1 MFGFAAAASGTPTP
15 YRQPARSPETGQG
28 GQRYADVLPLPT
40 RTGSAPVIQAE
51 RQRSAELHL
60 LRGFRLLLGGELA
73 HIGRMGERLLAV
85 LACRGRPA
93 TRSKIA
99 HALWPDTTSD
109 RAHANLRNVLY
120 RLYRRAPGTVH
131 ATTAYLQLSVG
142 MRVDLEHS
150 TRLAR
155 EILNPEAAG
164 TDQALLT
171 DALGSNLYDDL
182 LPDWDDEWLGDY
194 QYRYRQLRL
203 TALEALSARLA
214 AAGQH
219 GAAVQAALLAVQAD
233 RLRDSA
239 HEALI
244 RACLAQGNWHEGP
257 TPYTTYRR
265 ILRDEPGLEP
275 PGRIGR
281 VRATRGPGRP
291 ARRRPP

>member
-1 MFGFAAAASGTPTP
+1 MFGFATAASGAPTP
-15 YRQPARSPETGQG
+15 YRQPARSPETRQP
-28 GQRYADVLPLPT
+28 YADVVALPT
-40 RTGSAPVIQAE
+40 RTVRAPAIQGE
-51 RQRSAELHL
+51 KHRSVELHL
-60 LRGFRLLLGGELA
+60 LGGFRLLIGGELA

-99 HALWPDTTSD
+99 HALWPDGTSD

-131 ATTAYLQLSVG
+131 ATTSYLQLSTG
-142 MRVDLEHS
+142 MRVDLEQS
-150 TRLAR
+150 TQLAR
-155 EILNPEAAG
+155 EILSCEAEGADG
-164 TDQALLT
+164 TLLS
-171 DALGSNLYDDL
+171 DALGANLYDDL

-244 RACLAQGNWHEGP
+244 RACLAQGNWHEAL
-257 TPYTTYRR
+257 THYTTYRR
-265 ILRDEPGLEP
+265 ILRDELGLEP
-275 PGRIGR
+275 PAAIGR
-281 VRATRGPGRP
+281 LLSTA
-291 ARRRPP
+291 